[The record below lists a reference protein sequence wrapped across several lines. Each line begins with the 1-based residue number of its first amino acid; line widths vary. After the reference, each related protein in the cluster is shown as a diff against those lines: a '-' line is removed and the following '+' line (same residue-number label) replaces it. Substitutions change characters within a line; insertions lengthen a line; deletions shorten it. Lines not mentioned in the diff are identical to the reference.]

1 MFMQITDL
9 YKLYL
14 KHPYITTDSRN
25 PAENSIFI
33 ALKGDKFNGNHFA
46 VDALNAGCSYAIVD
60 ELIETVS
67 SKVVFVDNC
76 LETLHELANYH
87 RKKLGIPVL
96 AITGSNGK
104 TTTKE
109 LISSVL
115 EKKFRIVSTV
125 GNLNN
130 HIGVPLTLLKMSSE
144 TEMAVIEMGANHIGE
159 IHRLCEIADPD
170 YAIITNIGKAHL
182 EGFGSPEGV
191 LKAKSELYQY
201 IIKKRGTIFINWSN
215 NTLTNIVKDK
225 EVKLFK
231 YGTSDD
237 CDCIGGLESSL
248 PALTFG
254 FYHRPAKAKF
264 SVSTKLFGGYNF
276 ENALCAVAVGTFFEV
291 PPLKI
296 VNSIEVY
303 EPRNNRS
310 QIIKTSS
317 NIIIMDAYNANP
329 SSMKLAINEFLEQ
342 DFPNKVLLLGD
353 MFEMGEYSTK
363 EHRAIIELLDSKM
376 GIECYLVGKDF
387 EEVAKE
393 KYKCFSD
400 TDNFILYLRSYPLK
414 NKHILIKGSRG
425 IQLEKC
431 LNYL

>member
-1 MFMQITDL
+1 MQITDIYRL
-9 YKLYL
+9 FL
-14 KHPYITTDSRN
+14 KHPNITTDSRN
-25 PAENSIFI
+25 PVKNSIFI
-33 ALKGDKFNGNHFA
+33 ALKGDKFNGNNFA
-46 VDALNAGCSYAIVD
+46 LDALNAGCNYVIVD

-67 SKVVFVDNC
+67 NKVVFVDNC
-76 LETLHELANYH
+76 LETLQELANYH
-87 RKKLGIPVL
+87 RKKLKTPVL

-115 EKKFRIVSTV
+115 EKKFKIVSTV

-159 IHRLCEIADPD
+159 IRRLCEIAEPD
-170 YAIITNIGKAHL
+170 YGIITNIGKAHL

-201 IIKKRGTIFINWSN
+201 VLKKRGTIFINWN
-215 NTLTNIVKDK
+215 DNTLINILKDK
-225 EVKLFK
+225 EVQLFK

-248 PALTFG
+248 PTLTFG
-254 FYHRPAKAKF
+254 FYHRPAKTKF
-264 SVSTKLFGGYNF
+264 SVTTNLFGSYNF

-291 PPLKI
+291 PPLTI
-296 VNSIEVY
+296 INSIEEY

-310 QIIKTSS
+310 QILKTAS

-342 DFPNKVLLLGD
+342 DFSNKVLVLGD
-353 MFEMGEYSTK
+353 MFEMGEYSIN
-363 EHRAIIELLDSKM
+363 EHRTIIELLDSKM
-376 GIECYLVGKDF
+376 GIECFLVGKDF
-387 EEVAKE
+387 EAVATQ
-393 KYKCFSD
+393 KYKSFSD
-400 TDNFILYLRSYPLK
+400 IDNFILYLRSFPLT
-414 NKHILIKGSRG
+414 NKHILVKGSRG
-425 IQLEKC
+425 VHLEKC